1 MGFPWYIA
9 KRYFKARH
17 RFGFISTISRI
28 SIVGLAI
35 GIAALL
41 ITVSI
46 LSGFRQTL
54 EENIIGFDGHI
65 RLRYFHHRAMSD
77 LPQVMDTLRQ
87 YSEIRQVAPYIS
99 HEAMIRAGNAT
110 DGVVVEA
117 MPDSALTAMLQVGK
131 FVTEG
136 TINFEEADITPG
148 LVMSERLARK
158 IHVSPGDKITLF
170 SIDGVPGPR
179 NHPRAKQFRL
189 RALYHTGMSDY
200 DDVFV
205 YTGLSAGQDLFKL
218 PDQAHG
224 MLIMLHDAGYVEP
237 FSVSLQESLGYPF
250 YPVTWHDRHAS
261 LFAWLQSQQF
271 PIIIVF
277 GLIALVAVFNIV
289 STLMMIVIE
298 KTRDIGILKA
308 IGSTRSSILRIF
320 IWNGLIIGVLGC
332 ILGSGL
338 SIVLGLLQIHFE
350 LIHIPAD
357 IYFMS
362 SVPIAFHWE
371 HFVVVN
377 GLALLFSTLA
387 TVYPAIQATRKEPV
401 EAIVHE

>member
-28 SIVGLAI
+28 SIAGLAI

-46 LSGFRQTL
+46 LSGFKQTL

-77 LPQVMDTLRQ
+77 LPQVVDTLRQ
-87 YSEIRQVAPYIS
+87 FSEISQVAPYIS

-117 MPDSALTAMLQVGK
+117 MPDSALTRMLKVGK
-131 FVTEG
+131 FVRKG
-136 TINFEEADITPG
+136 TIDFGASGDRPG
-148 LVMSERLARK
+148 LVMSERLAQK
-158 IHVSPGDKITLF
+158 IHVSLGDKITLF

-189 RALYHTGMSDY
+189 QALYHTGMSDY

-218 PDQAHG
+218 PEQAHG
-224 MLIMLHDAGYVEP
+224 MLVMLHDPGKVEP
-237 FSVSLQESLGYPF
+237 FSVHLQESLGYPF
-250 YPVTWHDRHAS
+250 YPVTWYERHAS

-277 GLIALVAVFNIV
+277 GLIALVAIFNIV

-308 IGSTRSSILRIF
+308 IGSSLSGILRIF
-320 IWNGLIIGVLGC
+320 IWNGLIIGILGC
-332 ILGSGL
+332 VLGSGL
-338 SIVLGLLQIHFE
+338 SLILGYLQMEFE

-371 HFVVVN
+371 YFVIVN
-377 GLALLFSTLA
+377 GLALLFAMLA
-387 TVYPAIQATRKEPV
+387 TIYPAIQATRKEPV